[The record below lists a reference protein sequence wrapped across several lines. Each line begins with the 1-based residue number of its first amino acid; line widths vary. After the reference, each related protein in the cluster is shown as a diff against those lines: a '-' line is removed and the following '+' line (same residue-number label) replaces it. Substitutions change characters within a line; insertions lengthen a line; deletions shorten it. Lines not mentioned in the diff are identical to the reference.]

1 MYYNSSPIYF
11 IVILAMLVS
20 WFIQWRLRSKFEK
33 YSQIGLQSN
42 LSGKQIAE
50 LMLADH
56 GITDVRVISTEGRLT
71 DHYNPADKTVN
82 LSESVYAERSASAA
96 AVAAHEC
103 GHAVQHATA
112 YAALQFRSAMVPALS
127 NVSRFMPWILLAG
140 VLMIKTTLIPLGVGI
155 VLFSL
160 TTIFSFVTLP
170 VEFDASKRALAWI
183 DRRGIVTPQEHAMAK
198 DALWWAAMTYVV
210 AAISSLATLLYYVS
224 IFMGSRDRR

>member
-1 MYYNSSPIYF
+1 MYLF
-11 IVILAMLVS
+11 LILAMVVS
-20 WFIQWRLRSKFEK
+20 WLIQWRLRSKFTEYAK
-33 YSQIGLQSN
+33 VGLQSG
-42 LSGKQIAE
+42 LSGRQIAE

-82 LSESVYAERSASAA
+82 LSEAVYEERSAAAA

-112 YAALQFRSAMVPALS
+112 YSMLQFRSAMVPALS
-127 NVSRFMPWILLAG
+127 AVSKFMPFILIAG
-140 VLMIKTTLIPLGVGI
+140 VFMINTSMIPLGIGI
-155 VLFSL
+155 ALFAL
-160 TTIFSFVTLP
+160 TTLFSFVTLP

-183 DRRGIVTPQEHAMAK
+183 DKRGIVTTTEHAMAK

-210 AAISSLATLLYYVS
+210 AALSSLATLLYYVS
-224 IFMGSRDRR
+224 IFMGGRSRD